1 MIVKK
6 TKQLGNFKKGINL
19 YVPRRSSASRVPT
32 TLPIST
38 PTLYFSGLT
47 FASDY
52 GGGNSFAFR
61 NPYQINSPSL
71 EWRGQNYEDFF
82 SNLSYSVVYNEWG
95 LYVGCYNSDDGQP
108 TNIQCARNLANGAA
122 IPLTGWTYQ
131 SGPVVGGTLVISTTP

>member
-6 TKQLGNFKKGINL
+6 SKQFGNFKRGINL

-47 FASDY
+47 FAGDF
-52 GGGNSFAFR
+52 GGGNSFGFV
-61 NPYQINSPSL
+61 NPYEIVPGT
-71 EWRGQNYEDFF
+71 GQWHGQRYAEFY
-82 SNLSYSVVYNEWG
+82 SQLSYSAVSKW
-95 LYVGCYNSDDGQP
+95 LLTVGCYGNEDDQP
-108 TNIQCARNLANGAA
+108 TNIQCAFNVANGAA

-131 SGPVVGGTLVISTTP
+131 SGLVVGGTLVISTTP

>member
-32 TLPIST
+32 THPIST

-47 FASDY
+47 FAGSYSDATD
-52 GGGNSFAFR
+52 FHFE
-61 NPYQINSPSL
+61 NPYSKFESPPYL
-71 EWRGQNYEDFF
+71 IWRGNNFDSFYTQLLW
-82 SNLSYSVVYNEWG
+82 SSSSQWTVSCA
-95 LYVGCYNSDDGQP
+95 CYDADSQP
-108 TNIQCARNLANGAA
+108 TNVTCAYNPANATA

-131 SGPVVGGTLVISTTP
+131 SDLVVGGTLVISTTP